1 MKTPEKIYISPS
13 IRTEI
18 AYYSRILI
26 GNPTFN
32 ICPRYGNEIEY
43 VRADIHEAEIDVT
56 QTALRLMNKT
66 AEIMSKEIDA
76 LKAELAALKAPPKV
90 LSAEEVTEPGPYW
103 WRLSDDKKWTA
114 ENVYLP
120 GPGKRLIGQFIGPL
134 TPPDV

>member
-1 MKTPEKIYISPS
+1 MIRDEQLEK
-13 IRTEI
+13 
-18 AYYSRILI
+18 A
-26 GNPTFN
+26 
-32 ICPRYGNEIEY
+32 
-43 VRADIHEAEIDVT
+43 ADIDV
-56 QTALRLMNKT
+56 AHPDENVMVR
-66 AEIMSKEIDA
+66 
-76 LKAELAALKAPPKV
+76 AELAELKAPPKV